1 MTWVRLVAEVADTEA
16 EPLSEALMACGALSS
31 AIEPNPSLEREER
44 FGEPGMLP
52 PALWVHCLVD
62 ALLPGDADAH
72 ALMKEACAMAGLKE
86 CPAYQTDLLTDQDWV
101 RLTQSQFDPIP
112 VTPGLWIVP
121 TWHTPPEPD
130 ALNVRLDPGQAFG
143 TGSHPTTRLCLTW
156 LMEHPPV
163 NLRVLD
169 YGCGSGILA
178 IVAHRLGAT
187 DTIGVDLDPVA
198 VETARQN
205 AALNHAAL
213 SVFLPEALPL
223 SSDSFDVVVAN
234 ILAVP
239 LMLLAPL
246 LIRHTKPGGQIVLS
260 GILERQTEEVMKVY
274 APEVLLQV
282 VGLSDGWVCLS
293 GQRR

>member
-1 MTWVRLVAEVADTEA
+1 MAWIRLVAEVADTEA
-16 EPLSEALMACGALSS
+16 ESLSEALMACGALSS
-31 AIEPNPSLEREER
+31 AIEQNLSQEGDER
-44 FGEPGMLP
+44 FGEPGMPP
-52 PALWVHCLVD
+52 PALWTHCLVD
-62 ALLPGDADAH
+62 ALLPTEANVH
-72 ALMKEACAMAGLKE
+72 ALMAEACALAGLEE
-86 CPAYQTDLLTDQDWV
+86 CPAYQSDLLADQDWV

-156 LMEHPPV
+156 LMEHPPRS
-163 NLRVLD
+163 LRVLD

-178 IVAHRLGAT
+178 IVAHRLGAA
-187 DTIGVDLDPVA
+187 DTVGVDLDPVA

-205 AALNHAAL
+205 AALNKATL
-213 SVFLPEALPL
+213 SFLLPEAMPTP
-223 SSDSFDVVVAN
+223 SASFDRVVAN
-234 ILAVP
+234 ILAAP

-246 LIRHTKPGGQIVLS
+246 LTRHMKPGGQIVLS
-260 GILERQTEEVMKVY
+260 GILERQAEEVMEAY

-282 VGLSDGWVCLS
+282 AGHSDGWVCLS
-293 GQRR
+293 GRRR